1 MKRHLDPHA
10 ARKALWVLLLI
21 PALTGCGALLV
32 NGPPAGW
39 ENVED
44 LSELETVALMAP
56 CTNGKALIVADAF
69 MGVVYGLSLLGGSYV
84 SEPAIDVVLLGS
96 FGLSAWTGNRK
107 VNDCADFN
115 AHVYWSLRNSTEGDG
130 NR

>member
-10 ARKALWVLLLI
+10 ARRALWVLLLI

-32 NGPPAGW
+32 NGPPVGW

-56 CTNGKALIVADAF
+56 CTNGKALIVGDAF
-69 MGVVYGLSLLGGSYV
+69 MGVLYGLSLLGGSYV

-107 VNDCADFN
+107 VNDCAAFN